1 MQFATLYRHL
11 VFTVCLVL
19 PATGAWA
26 QNIRHDQM
34 LEQATAAYQSGDFQE
49 VLEVAEQVIAEDARN
64 DQAWYFR
71 ASAKVELGTA
81 SSDAVLIREGVE
93 DSREAIRIGG
103 ADNPEYYFPYLFG
116 MTNLSRV
123 ENQPH
128 HAEVA
133 LTVIDEELRVRINL
147 TPDQRANLLFHR
159 ARVNNQ
165 LGHQDEAIAD
175 LDRALDAVPTHLS
188 AMTLKCDLAS
198 RSGNNE
204 LALATYAQAIEAH
217 PENPVVQNNYGLYL
231 FQLGRGEEAIERF
244 TAAVDADDSYFMGY
258 TNRGYVLLM
267 RGEVERAEAD
277 FTQSLAINPRHPV
290 ALRFRGESHLRQS
303 ETEAAVADYQGVV
316 RLQPQSADAHAE
328 LGFALLFAGQAETA
342 CDEFQQALQLNAN
355 YQFLNPWL
363 CLALVE
369 NGEVDAARDA
379 MQAAIDKPEE
389 QRQWYDMVTLYL
401 LGEIN
406 DGELLGAV
414 NPNDEAVSR
423 SQQCEAFF
431 FIGRKLQ
438 SEGMNEEATAFFEQA
453 LQVGTPRLT
462 AYRGALQ
469 Q

>member
-1 MQFATLYRHL
+1 MRLATLSRQL
-11 VFTVCLVL
+11 VFTICLAI

-26 QNIRHDQM
+26 QNARHELMLDQV
-34 LEQATAAYQSGDFQE
+34 EDAYQSRNFQE
-49 VLEVAEQVIAEDARN
+49 VLDVAEQVIAEDINN
-64 DQAWYFR
+64 DEAWYFR
-71 ASAKVELGTA
+71 ASAKVEMGTA
-81 SSDAVLIREGVE
+81 SSNAVLVREGIE
-93 DSREAIRIGG
+93 DSRQAIRVGG
-103 ADNPEYYFPYLFG
+103 DENPEYYFPYLFG
-116 MTNLSRV
+116 MTNLSRI
-123 ENQPH
+123 ENQPN

-133 LTVIDEELRVRINL
+133 LTVVDNELSTRLNL

-159 ARVNNQ
+159 ARANNQ
-165 LGHQDEAIAD
+165 LGNPDAAIVD
-175 LDRALDAVPTHLS
+175 LDRALSAVPTHLS
-188 AMTLKCDLAS
+188 AMTLKCELAAQT
-198 RSGNNE
+198 GDHD
-204 LALATYAQAIEAH
+204 LALATYAQAVEVH
-217 PENPVVQNNYGLYL
+217 PENSVVQNNYGLYL

-267 RGEVERAEAD
+267 RGDAERAEDD
-277 FTQSLAINPRHPV
+277 FTQSLAINPRQPV
-290 ALRFRGESHLRQS
+290 AHRFRGESHLRQS
-303 ETEAAVADYQGVV
+303 ETEAAVEDYQAVAQ
-316 RLQPQSADAHAE
+316 LQPQSADAHAE

-342 CDEFQQALQLNAN
+342 RDEFQQALQLNAN

-363 CLALVE
+363 CLAMVE
-369 NGEVDAARDA
+369 NGEADTAREA
-379 MQAAIDKPEE
+379 MQAALDKPEE
-389 QRQWYDMVTLYL
+389 QRQWFDMVTLYL

-414 NPNDEAVSR
+414 NPTDQAVSQ

-438 SEGMNEEATAFFEQA
+438 SEGMNDEATAFFEQA

>member
-11 VFTVCLVL
+11 VFTICLLIPVS
-19 PATGAWA
+19 GAWA
-26 QNIRHDQM
+26 QNPQHDQM
-34 LEQATAAYQSGDFQE
+34 LEEATAAYQSGDFQE
-49 VLEVAEQVIAEDARN
+49 ALQVAEQVIAEDERN
-64 DQAWYFR
+64 DRAWYFR
-71 ASAKVELGTA
+71 ASAKIELGSA
-81 SSDAVLIREGVE
+81 SSDAALIREGIE
-93 DSREAIRIGG
+93 DSRQAIRLGG
-103 ADNPEYYFPYLFG
+103 ADNPEYYYPYLFG
-116 MTNLSRV
+116 MTNLSRI
-123 ENQPH
+123 ENRPN

-133 LTVIDEELRVRINL
+133 LTVVDEELRARVGL

-165 LGHQDEAIAD
+165 LGNADEAIAD
-175 LDRALDAVPTHLS
+175 LDRALEAVPSHLS

-217 PENPVVQNNYGLYL
+217 PENSVVQNNYGLYL
-231 FQLGRGEEAIERF
+231 FQLGRSDEAIERF

-267 RGEVERAEAD
+267 RGDAERAEAD
-277 FTQSLAINPRHPV
+277 FTQSLAINPRQPV
-290 ALRFRGESHLRQS
+290 AHRFRGESHLRQS
-303 ETEAAVADYQGVV
+303 ETEAAVEDYQAVAQ
-316 RLQPQSADAHAE
+316 LQPQSADAHAE

-342 CDEFQQALQLNAN
+342 RDEFQQALQLNN
-355 YQFLNPWL
+355 RYQFLNPWL
-363 CLALVE
+363 CLALIE
-369 NGEVDAARDA
+369 NGEADAAREA
-379 MQAAIDKPEE
+379 MQATLDKSQE
-389 QRQWYDMVTLYL
+389 QRQWFDMVTLYL

-414 NPNDEAVSR
+414 NPTDEAVSQ

-438 SEGMNEEATAFFEQA
+438 SEGMQEEATAFFEQA